1 MADYHPLIAR
11 AVAGLERNTGD
22 ARRAL
27 YERARTAL
35 VAQLRGVTPALSES
49 DVTRER
55 LALEE
60 AIRKVEAESARQTL
74 AEPAPQKETSR
85 RVRAPEMPRWDSPS
99 GPASERPSPPPLT
112 SRNDSLARKP
122 MPRQAA
128 NLQPNPMLGE
138 ERYIDP
144 VFDQPMTGAQ
154 AKAQPQ
160 QVPPPPQRHPL
171 RGRPAS
177 ERTSDERH
185 SSERPVTGDRRSL
198 LDSGLAGLRNALA
211 ESGEHGGATGRSTR
225 TARDNYAD
233 VAPSPREFD
242 RGGLNIPDGRG
253 QDDMLQDAPVR
264 RMLEPAIDDETQS
277 VPSRIRM
284 SPLAVGEEASGK
296 PKKKGS
302 GRAVVKILLVL
313 LLLGGLAGSLFVL
326 WPTVSELYSSL
337 RSSTPVEVASEP
349 MVSTPSNRTKIPE
362 RFEPTGQPTVTPA
375 PQPTNTVP
383 AGAAVAQRVV
393 LYEEDPNDLPTNTAP
408 AGAAVAQR
416 VVLYEED
423 PNDPQ
428 GKRFV
433 GSAIWRTETVSPGPG
448 QAAEVA
454 VRADVEIPERR
465 IAMTWSLRRN
475 SDPNLPASHTVEIMF
490 RLPQDFPSG
499 GVSNVPGILMKQ
511 AEQSRGT
518 PLSGLAVKVT
528 TGFFLIGLSSTDAD
542 RERNVQLLKERAW
555 FDIPVVYGN
564 NRRAILALEK
574 GTPGERAFEEA
585 FKAWKQ

>member
-74 AEPAPQKETSR
+74 AEPAPQKEPSR
-85 RVRAPEMPRWDSPS
+85 RVRAPEMPRWDSPNA
-99 GPASERPSPPPLT
+99 PASERPSPPLT
-112 SRNDSLARKP
+112 SRGDSLARKP
-122 MPRQAA
+122 ISRQAP

-138 ERYIDP
+138 ERYVDP
-144 VFDQPMTGAQ
+144 VFDQPITSPQ

-160 QVPPPPQRHPL
+160 PSPPPPQRHPL

-177 ERTSDERH
+177 ERTSDERPA
-185 SSERPVTGDRRSL
+185 SERPASGDRRSL

-211 ESGEHGGATGRSTR
+211 DKGELGGATARSLR
-225 TARDNYAD
+225 SARENYAD
-233 VAPSPREFD
+233 VASPRAFD
-242 RGGLNIPDGRG
+242 RIPDGRG
-253 QDDMLQDAPVR
+253 QDDMLQDAPKP

-284 SPLAVGEEASGK
+284 SPLAVGEEPAGKAS
-296 PKKKGS
+296 KKRS
-302 GRAVVKILLVL
+302 GRAFVKVL
-313 LLLGGLAGSLFVL
+313 LLLLLLGSLVGSLLVL
-326 WPTVSELYSSL
+326 WPTVSEFYSSFS
-337 RSSTPVEVASEP
+337 SSTPVEVASEP
-349 MVSTPSNRTKIPE
+349 TVSTPSNRTKISE
-362 RFEPTGQPTVTPA
+362 RFEPGGQPTVTPA
-375 PQPTNTVP
+375 PQPTNT
-383 AGAAVAQRVV
+383 
-393 LYEEDPNDLPTNTAP
+393 TP

-555 FDIPVVYGN
+555 SDIPVVYGN

>member
-74 AEPAPQKETSR
+74 SEPAPPKEASR

-99 GPASERPSPPPLT
+99 PPASERPSSPPPLT

-138 ERYIDP
+138 ERYVDP
-144 VFDQPMTGAQ
+144 VFDQPMTSPQ

-160 QVPPPPQRHPL
+160 PVPPPQRHPL

-177 ERTSDERH
+177 ERTSDERPA
-185 SSERPVTGDRRSL
+185 SERPASERPATGDRRSL

-211 ESGEHGGATGRSTR
+211 EPSELGGATGRSTR
-225 TARDNYAD
+225 TTRENYAD
-233 VAPSPREFD
+233 AASSPRAFD
-242 RGGLNIPDGRG
+242 RIPDGRG

-264 RMLEPAIDDETQS
+264 RMLEPAMDDETQS

-296 PKKKGS
+296 PKKKGA
-302 GRAVVKILLVL
+302 GRAVVKLLLVL
-313 LLLGGLAGSLFVL
+313 LLLGGLAASLLVL

-349 MVSTPSNRTKIPE
+349 TVSTPSNRTKIPE
-362 RFEPTGQPTVTPA
+362 RFEPAAGQAAVTPA
-375 PQPTNTVP
+375 P
-383 AGAAVAQRVV
+383 
-393 LYEEDPNDLPTNTAP
+393 LPTNTAP

-423 PNDPQ
+423 PNDAQ

-528 TGFFLIGLSSTDAD
+528 TGFFLIGLSSTEAD
-542 RERNVQLLKERAW
+542 RERNVQLLKDRAW

>member
-74 AEPAPQKETSR
+74 SEPAPPKEASR

-99 GPASERPSPPPLT
+99 PPASERPSSPPPLT
-112 SRNDSLARKP
+112 SRSDSLARKP
-122 MPRQAA
+122 LPRQAA

-138 ERYIDP
+138 ERYVDP
-144 VFDQPMTGAQ
+144 VFDQPLTSAQ

-160 QVPPPPQRHPL
+160 PVPTPPQRHPL

-177 ERTSDERH
+177 ERTSDERPA
-185 SSERPVTGDRRSL
+185 SERPASERPATGDRRSL

-211 ESGEHGGATGRSTR
+211 EGSDLGGATGRSR
-225 TARDNYAD
+225 TAREN
-233 VAPSPREFD
+233 VAPSQRDFD
-242 RGGLNIPDGRG
+242 RINIPDGRG

-264 RMLEPAIDDETQS
+264 RMLEPAIDDET

-284 SPLAVGEEASGK
+284 SPLAVGEEAGGK
-296 PKKKGS
+296 PKKKGV
-302 GRAVVKILLVL
+302 GRAVVKVLLVL
-313 LLLGGLAGSLFVL
+313 LLLGGLIASLLVL

-349 MVSTPSNRTKIPE
+349 TVSTPSSRPKIVE
-362 RFEPTGQPTVTPA
+362 RFEPAGQPTVTPA
-375 PQPTNTVP
+375 P
-383 AGAAVAQRVV
+383 
-393 LYEEDPNDLPTNTAP
+393 LPTNTAP

-433 GSAIWRTETVSPGPG
+433 GSAIWRTESVSPGPG

-528 TGFFLIGLSSTDAD
+528 TGFFLIGLSSTEAD
-542 RERNVQLLKERAW
+542 RERNVQLLKDRAW

-585 FKAWKQ
+585 FKAWRQ

>member
-60 AIRKVEAESARQTL
+60 AIRKVEAESARQTV
-74 AEPAPQKETSR
+74 AEPAPQKEASR
-85 RVRAPEMPRWDSPS
+85 RVRAPEMPRWDPPS
-99 GPASERPSPPPLT
+99 APASERPSSPPLT
-112 SRNDSLARKP
+112 SRSDSLARKP
-122 MPRQAA
+122 LPRQSS
-128 NLQPNPMLGE
+128 NLAPNPMLGE
-138 ERYIDP
+138 ERYVDP
-144 VFDQPMTGAQ
+144 VFDQPLTGAQ

-160 QVPPPPQRHPL
+160 PVPPPPQRHPL
-171 RGRPAS
+171 RRPASARTSDERPAS
-177 ERTSDERH
+177 ERSAPT
-185 SSERPVTGDRRSL
+185 DRRSL

-211 ESGEHGGATGRSTR
+211 EGSELGGASARSR
-225 TARDNYAD
+225 TAREN
-233 VAPSPREFD
+233 VTPSPRDFD
-242 RGGLNIPDGRG
+242 RINIPDGRG
-253 QDDMLQDAPVR
+253 QDDMLQDAPVP

-277 VPSRIRM
+277 IPSRIRM
-284 SPLAVGEEASGK
+284 APLAVGEDASEK
-296 PKKKGS
+296 PRRKGS
-302 GRAVVKILLVL
+302 VRAFVKILLVL
-313 LLLGGLAGSLFVL
+313 LLLGALAGSLLVL
-326 WPTVSELYSSL
+326 WPTVSQLYSSL
-337 RSSTPVEVASEP
+337 RSPTPVEVASEP
-349 MVSTPSNRTKIPE
+349 TVSTPSNRTKIPE
-362 RFEPTGQPTVTPA
+362 RFEPSGQPAVTPA
-375 PQPTNTVP
+375 TP
-383 AGAAVAQRVV
+383 
-393 LYEEDPNDLPTNTAP
+393 PTNTAP

-423 PNDPQ
+423 PADPQ

-528 TGFFLIGLSSTDAD
+528 TGFFLIGLSSTEAD

-574 GTPGERAFEEA
+574 GTPGERAFDEA
-585 FKAWKQ
+585 FKAWRQ

>member
-74 AEPAPQKETSR
+74 AEPAAPQKEAAR

-99 GPASERPSPPPLT
+99 GPASERTASAPPLT
-112 SRNDSLARKP
+112 SRSDSLARKP
-122 MPRQAA
+122 LPRQAT

-144 VFDQPMTGAQ
+144 VFDQPITSPQ
-154 AKAQPQ
+154 AKAQPAT
-160 QVPPPPQRHPL
+160 PPPQRHPL
-171 RGRPAS
+171 RGRPPS
-177 ERTSDERH
+177 ERTNE
-185 SSERPVTGDRRSL
+185 ERPAAGDRRTL

-211 ESGEHGGATGRSTR
+211 ESNELGGATGRSSR
-225 TARDNYAD
+225 TARDAD
-233 VAPSPREFD
+233 GAPREFD
-242 RGGLNIPDGRG
+242 RVSINIPDARG
-253 QDDMLQDAPVR
+253 QDDMLQDAPSR
-264 RMLEPAIDDETQS
+264 RMLEPAIDDET

-284 SPLAVGEEASGK
+284 SPLAVGEEAIGK
-296 PKKKGS
+296 PKKKGALRS
-302 GRAVVKILLVL
+302 VLTTLLVL
-313 LLLGGLAGSLFVL
+313 LLLGGLAGSLLVL
-326 WPTVSELYSSL
+326 WPTVSEIYTSL

-349 MVSTPSNRTKIPE
+349 TVSTPSRPKIAE
-362 RFEPTGQPTVTPA
+362 RFEPGTQPGAQPAAVIPA
-375 PQPTNTVP
+375 PLPTNP
-383 AGAAVAQRVV
+383 APGGAAVAQRVV
-393 LYEEDPNDLPTNTAP
+393 LYEEDPA
-408 AGAAVAQR
+408 
-416 VVLYEED
+416 
-423 PNDPQ
+423 DPQ

-574 GTPGERAFEEA
+574 GTPGERAFDEA
-585 FKAWKQ
+585 FKAWRQ

>member
-60 AIRKVEAESARQTL
+60 AIRKVEAESARQTMS
-74 AEPAPQKETSR
+74 EPAPQKETSR
-85 RVRAPEMPRWDSPS
+85 RVRAPEMPRWDSPNPS
-99 GPASERPSPPPLT
+99 ASERPSSPPLT
-112 SRNDSLARKP
+112 SRSDSLARKP
-122 MPRQAA
+122 MPRQSS
-128 NLQPNPMLGE
+128 NLASNPMLGE
-138 ERYIDP
+138 ERYVDP
-144 VFDQPMTGAQ
+144 VFDQPLTSPQ

-160 QVPPPPQRHPL
+160 PVPQRHPL
-171 RGRPAS
+171 RRPAS
-177 ERTSDERH
+177 ERTSDER
-185 SSERPVTGDRRSL
+185 PGDRRSL

-211 ESGEHGGATGRSTR
+211 DGGELGGATARSTR
-225 TARDNYAD
+225 TARDN
-233 VAPSPREFD
+233 VAPSPRDFD
-242 RGGLNIPDGRG
+242 RVNINIPDGRS
-253 QDDMLQDAPVR
+253 QDDMLQDAPMP

-284 SPLAVGEEASGK
+284 APLAVGEEASEK
-296 PKKKGS
+296 PRKKGA
-302 GRAVVKILLVL
+302 GRALVKILLVL
-313 LLLGGLAGSLFVL
+313 LLLGALGGSLIVL
-326 WPTVSELYSSL
+326 WPTVSQLYSSL
-337 RSSTPVEVASEP
+337 RSPTPVEVASEP
-349 MVSTPSNRTKIPE
+349 TVSTPASRPKIPE
-362 RFEPTGQPTVTPA
+362 RFEPSGQPAVTPA
-375 PQPTNTVP
+375 P
-383 AGAAVAQRVV
+383 
-393 LYEEDPNDLPTNTAP
+393 LPTNTAP

-528 TGFFLIGLSSTDAD
+528 TGFFLIGLSSTEAD

-574 GTPGERAFEEA
+574 GTPGERAFDEA